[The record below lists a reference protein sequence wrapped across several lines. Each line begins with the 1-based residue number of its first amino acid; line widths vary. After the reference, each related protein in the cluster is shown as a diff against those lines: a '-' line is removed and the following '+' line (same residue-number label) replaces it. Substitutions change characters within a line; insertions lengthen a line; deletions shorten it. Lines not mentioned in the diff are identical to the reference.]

1 MERLSKINALLNK
14 TLVGACGAALVAM
27 VALTC
32 ANIVLRATFLPIRG
46 TFEIMGFLG
55 AVVTAF
61 ALGHTQIKKGHISV
75 DVLISTFSDTTRKNL
90 NRVNNLACML
100 FFTLGAWQVSIK
112 ATTLMQ
118 TGEVTETLRFAYYP
132 FTFGVAVGCGF
143 LAFVLF
149 VDLVNE
155 MVSLKG
161 GSGK

>member
-1 MERLSKINALLNK
+1 MELFSRMNTLLNK
-14 TLVGACGAALVAM
+14 TLVGVCGAALVAM

-55 AVVTAF
+55 AVVTSF

-75 DVLISTFSDTTRKNL
+75 DVLINTFSDTTRKILNL
-90 NRVNNLACML
+90 VNSLACML
-100 FFTLGAWQVSIK
+100 FFSIGAWQVGIK

-149 VDLVNE
+149 FDLVKE
-155 MVSLKG
+155 IVSING
-161 GSGK
+161 GA